1 LLSYHKPMFDTHCHL
16 IDPQFE
22 KDLDAVIQRAQ
33 AAGVSRI
40 INAGYD
46 LKTSRLALEQSRK
59 YSLLLPAIGIH
70 PNDAAGELMGDLSDI
85 EDIPRH
91 ERIYAIGE
99 TGLDYYRDITSRE
112 AQQKLFRR
120 HIDIARKFNLPLLI
134 HTRNSVQD
142 AIEIL
147 KQEQYGRGVFHC
159 YSGTLE
165 QAKVITSMGFY
176 LGFGGMLTFSKKT
189 REVFREIPLDR
200 IVFETDAPFLSPSSY
215 RGKRNEPAYI
225 KETVSAGALLQGI
238 TEEKIM
244 QTTDMN
250 AHYLFV

>member
-1 LLSYHKPMFDTHCHL
+1 MFDTHCHL
-16 IDPQFE
+16 IDPQFK

-33 AAGVSRI
+33 AAGLSKI

-46 LKTSRLALEQSRK
+46 LKTSRLALEQSKK
-59 YSLLLPAIGIH
+59 YPLLLPAIGIH

-91 ERIYAIGE
+91 ERVYAIGE

-120 HIDIARKFNLPLLI
+120 HIEIARKFNLPLLI

-159 YSGTLE
+159 YSGTPE
-165 QAKVITSMGFY
+165 QAKVIISMGFY
-176 LGFGGMLTFSKKT
+176 LGFGGMLTFSKKA
-189 REVFREIPLDR
+189 REVFKEIPLDR

-225 KETVSAGALLQGI
+225 KETVNAGALLRGI
-238 TEEKIM
+238 PEEKIV
-244 QTTDMN
+244 QATDMN

>member
-1 LLSYHKPMFDTHCHL
+1 MFDTHCHL
-16 IDPQFE
+16 IDPQFK

-33 AAGVSRI
+33 AAGVSKI

-46 LKTSRLALEQSRK
+46 LKTSRLAMEQSKK
-59 YSLLLPAIGIH
+59 YPLLLPAIGIH

-85 EDIPRH
+85 EEIPRH
-91 ERIYAIGE
+91 ERIFAIGE

-120 HIDIARKFNLPLLI
+120 HIEIARKFNLPLLI

-159 YSGTLE
+159 YNGTLE
-165 QAKVITSMGFY
+165 QAKVIISMGFY
-176 LGFGGMLTFSKKT
+176 LGFGGMLTFSKRA

-225 KETVSAGALLQGI
+225 KEAIGAGALLHDI
-238 TEEKIM
+238 SEERIV
-244 QTTDMN
+244 QATDMN